1 MNKTPKLD
9 SITTYL
15 PVMALTMLLMIT
27 TSAEIA
33 GQSAG
38 PKVTPLKMPAGS
50 NSGQIEGDIKAGGTM
65 ELRWAERSSV
75 ACFPGTRFEMFNG
88 NHVLYRVTMPARS
101 RLTIGL
107 VPKNGAAINLY
118 ALRQGAAETAAPP
131 NITSAISC
139 EASYPIYANLP
150 TGRTVRNAD
159 DGSRKIEFIS
169 VGSPYSILIGVAGA
183 KGLKEGGYTLGI
195 KIEGR

>member
-1 MNKTPKLD
+1 MKTITKLLLGVCATLALAV
-9 SITTYL
+9 SITAQA
-15 PVMALTMLLMIT
+15 PEAP
-27 TSAEIA
+27 A
-33 GQSAG
+33 GL
-38 PKVTPLKMPAGS
+38 KVTPLNMPAGS

-65 ELRWAERSSV
+65 DLRWAERSSV

-88 NHVLYRVTMPARS
+88 NHVLYRITMPARS

-118 ALRQGAAETAAPP
+118 ALRQGAAETATPP
-131 NITSAISC
+131 NISSAISC

-159 DGSRKIEFIS
+159 DGNRKIEFIS

-183 KGLKEGGYTLGI
+183 KGLKEGGFTLGV
-195 KIEGR
+195 KIESR